1 MTDASREAIAAVQHE
16 IWSHWMEY
24 MFRVCKQNDDGSMT
38 IPADK
43 VSRWT
48 RQAQTHYA
56 YLTELEQESD
66 RHQADKVL
74 RVLQEVTHD

>member
-24 MFRVCKQNDDGSMT
+24 MFGVCKQNDDGSMT

-43 VSRWT
+43 VNRWT

>member
-43 VSRWT
+43 VTKWT
-48 RQAQTHYA
+48 RQQPLSTHNNR
-56 YLTELEQESD
+56 LS
-66 RHQADKVL
+66 HQQDT
-74 RVLQEVTHD
+74 QP